1 MSLKRNVKLS
11 NQLLPSLL
19 DRLTDQEPKR
29 RKEIKQDYVFNLPQY
44 RQAVLRDV
52 LALLNT
58 TCLQSNDLDV
68 LLAPNLET
76 SVLNYGIRAFSG
88 NNFADIEWQQVEQV
102 IKQALINYEPRL
114 EASSIA
120 VKVII
125 DNEAELLNH
134 RLIIEI
140 KGDLKL
146 NPYPQEFLLRTSMDI
161 ETGLFNLVEG
171 KTDEW

>member
-1 MSLKRNVKLS
+1 MSIKRNVKLA

-19 DRLTDQEPKR
+19 DRLTDNEPKR
-29 RKEIKQDYVFNLPQY
+29 RNEIKQEYVFNLPQY

-58 TCLQSNDLDV
+58 TCLQSNDLDQPLV
-68 LLAPNLET
+68 PGLEN
-76 SVLNYGIRAFSG
+76 SVINYGIRAFSG
-88 NNFADIEWQQVEQV
+88 NNFSDIEWQQVEQV
-102 IKQALINYEPRL
+102 ITQALINYEPRL
-114 EASSIA
+114 EAETIQVA
-120 VKVII
+120 VII

-171 KTDEW
+171 KIDE

>member
-1 MSLKRNVKLS
+1 MSIRRNVKLS

-19 DRLTDQEPKR
+19 DRLTDVEPKR
-29 RKEIKQDYVFNLPQY
+29 RQEIKQDYVFNLPQY
-44 RQAVLRDV
+44 RQAVLRDI

-58 TCLQSNDLDV
+58 TCLQSNDLAKP
-68 LLAPNLET
+68 LPPHLEN
-76 SVLNYGIRAFSG
+76 SVINYGIRAFSG

-102 IKQALINYEPRL
+102 ITHALINYEPRL
-114 EASSIA
+114 EANTIQVS
-120 VKVII
+120 VIVN
-125 DNEAELLNH
+125 NEAELLNH

-171 KTDEW
+171 STHE

>member
-68 LLAPNLET
+68 LLAP
-76 SVLNYGIRAFSG
+76 
-88 NNFADIEWQQVEQV
+88 
-102 IKQALINYEPRL
+102 
-114 EASSIA
+114 
-120 VKVII
+120 
-125 DNEAELLNH
+125 
-134 RLIIEI
+134 
-140 KGDLKL
+140 KL
-146 NPYPQEFLLRTSMDI
+146 
-161 ETGLFNLVEG
+161 
-171 KTDEW
+171 

>member
-1 MSLKRNVKLS
+1 M
-11 NQLLPSLL
+11 
-19 DRLTDQEPKR
+19 
-29 RKEIKQDYVFNLPQY
+29 
-44 RQAVLRDV
+44 
-52 LALLNT
+52 
-58 TCLQSNDLDV
+58 
-68 LLAPNLET
+68 
-76 SVLNYGIRAFSG
+76 
-88 NNFADIEWQQVEQV
+88 
-102 IKQALINYEPRL
+102 INYEPRL